1 MVGQVA
7 VLAVLSATVGIGL
20 RGWVAG
26 LVPMCVI
33 IPLLRRGSGRAARG
47 SRAGTAVGKQL
58 GPAGRVT
65 LVRATLVGGVAALVV
80 GGSGVSAQW
89 VLVGLASAAIVLD
102 GVDGRVARR
111 RRVTTQDGARFD
123 MELDAFFL
131 LVLSAGLVPSLGAW
145 VLAVGL
151 MRYAFALAALIRPWL
166 RAPLP
171 PSLARKA
178 VAATQAVALTAA
190 SAPTVPRPAAAT
202 IVGVALVLLGW
213 SFGRDIV
220 HLARRRSARIAG

>member
-7 VLAVLSATVGIGL
+7 VLVVLSATVGIGL

-26 LVPMCVI
+26 LAVMSTI
-33 IPLLRRGSGRAARG
+33 TLLLRHGSSGR
-47 SRAGTAVGKQL
+47 QL

-65 LVRATLVGGVAALVV
+65 LVRATLVGGVTALVV
-80 GGSGVSAQW
+80 GGSGEAAQW
-89 VLVGLASAAIVLD
+89 VLVALAAVAIVLD
-102 GVDGRVARR
+102 GVDGLVARR
-111 RRVTTQDGARFD
+111 RRVVSADGARFD

-131 LVLSAGLVPSLGAW
+131 LVLCAGLVPTLGVW

-151 MRYAFALAALIRPWL
+151 MRYAFALAAHIRPWL

-178 VAATQAVALTAA
+178 VAAVQAVALTAA
-190 SAPTVPRPAAAT
+190 SAPAVPWPAAAT
-202 IVGVALVLLGW
+202 VVGMALGLLGW

-220 HLARRRSARIAG
+220 HLARRRSARITA

>member
-7 VLAVLSATVGIGL
+7 LLAVLSATVGIGL

-26 LVPMCVI
+26 LAVMSTITV
-33 IPLLRRGSGRAARG
+33 LLRHATRR
-47 SRAGTAVGKQL
+47 QL

-65 LVRATLVGGVAALVV
+65 LGRATLVGGVTALVV
-80 GGSGVSAQW
+80 GGSGVAAQW
-89 VLVGLASAAIVLD
+89 VLVALAAVAIVLD
-102 GVDGRVARR
+102 GIDGLVARR
-111 RRVTTQDGARFD
+111 RQVVSEDGARFD

-131 LVLSAGLVPSLGAW
+131 LVLSAGLVASLGVW

-151 MRYAFALAALIRPWL
+151 MRYTFALAALIRPWL

-190 SAPTVPRPAAAT
+190 SAPAVPRPVAAT
-202 IVGVALVLLGW
+202 LVGAALVLLGW

-220 HLARRRSARIAG
+220 RLARRRSARIAA